1 LCFSTAS
8 NANADPR
15 YLRPRDRNPF
25 VALSYCFFLQQFQ
38 QQQPVSELE
47 TLNPKLETLSEL
59 DLEAAQTY
67 VSLKV
72 EYVRVAYQN
81 KKKTS
86 FARARR
92 STRAS

>member
-1 LCFSTAS
+1 MK
-8 NANADPR
+8 
-15 YLRPRDRNPF
+15 
-25 VALSYCFFLQQFQ
+25 
-38 QQQPVSELE
+38 EKGE
-47 TLNPKLETLSEL
+47 PKKVKRKGKVEIKRRGIP
-59 DLEAAQTY
+59 
-67 VSLKV
+67 LKV